1 MNKNYSLLGL
11 LSSMNVRSDNGPGPK
26 FIITSENPPIK
37 SDHIVDDSPVT
48 ICCGGQ
54 PDERTPKE
62 IVMDVVSDVKDSSE
76 KKRFDMDMKPYF
88 NNPVVGMEL
97 PLNTK
102 ENR

>member
-11 LSSMNVRSDNGPGPK
+11 LSSMNVKSDNSPK
-26 FIITSENPPIK
+26 FTMTLENPPIK
-37 SDHIVDDSPVT
+37 SDHVVDDSPVT

-54 PDERTPKE
+54 PDKRTPKE
-62 IVMDVVSDVKDSSE
+62 IVMDAVSDIKDSSE

>member
-1 MNKNYSLLGL
+1 MNENYSLLGL
-11 LSSMNVRSDNGPGPK
+11 LSSMNVKSNNGPK
-26 FIITSENPPIK
+26 FTITLENSPIK
-37 SDHIVDDSPVT
+37 SDHVVDDSPIT
-48 ICCGGQ
+48 ICCGGP